1 MASKPFRP
9 YIVIY
14 SRAACSDDHVAFE
27 LGARNHN
34 KARKASQHM
43 IKQDSELQKLGLLI
57 PRATLRILGEYSEEL
72 GGEGLA
78 IDDTND
84 LADISFEDLT
94 RMCDVWVI
102 DNSTLRRVE
111 SEEMCAPIDNAAK
124 KEASKAMTATTT
136 TKTPAAPAATITYI
150 QPFTEAVLAK
160 CAEQVIK
167 YNTYNRA
174 II

>member
-14 SRAACSDDHVAFE
+14 SRAVCPDDHVAFE

-34 KARKASQHM
+34 KARKSSQHM
-43 IKQDSELQKLGLLI
+43 IKQDAELKKLGLLVH
-57 PRATLRILGEYSEEL
+57 RATLRILGEYSEEL
-72 GGEGLA
+72 GGDGLA
-78 IDDTND
+78 IDDTD
-84 LADISFEDLT
+84 ELADISFEDLT

-111 SEEMCAPIDNAAK
+111 TEEMCAPIDNAGK
-124 KEASKAMTATTT
+124 KEASKAMTPATTT
-136 TKTPAAPAATITYI
+136 TPAAPAPTNTYI

-167 YNTYNRA
+167 YNSYNRA
-174 II
+174 IA